1 VSNEAQQLL
10 AILEAPLAYI
20 QPLDASPREL
30 FRVEGRVPGLDEQR
44 AEDDFEHVGP
54 GERLLRGLQGGR
66 RGRRGHGGY
75 IGGHWAGDDDARRG
89 AQSLW
94 GCELRAWTELLAWGL
109 ARREG
114 TCVDRGLG
122 RVGLDTW
129 VASKTKSTS
138 PRNAIIVVGPRLH
151 FPAHMSSL
159 GISQHEEKS
168 MPLGLL
174 EARFVVQRSLV
185 RD

>member
-1 VSNEAQQLL
+1 MEKAYQVPNEAQQLL

-20 QPLDASPREL
+20 QPLDASPDEL
-30 FRVEGRVPGLDEQR
+30 FRLEGRVPGLDEQR

-94 GCELRAWTELLAWGL
+94 GCERRAWTELLA
-109 ARREG
+109 
-114 TCVDRGLG
+114 
-122 RVGLDTW
+122 
-129 VASKTKSTS
+129 
-138 PRNAIIVVGPRLH
+138 
-151 FPAHMSSL
+151 
-159 GISQHEEKS
+159 
-168 MPLGLL
+168 
-174 EARFVVQRSLV
+174 
-185 RD
+185 